1 MPEAGVGQGLQHT
14 HHRGGNAGAADKTH
28 DAIAGTCFF
37 TIETNDEA
45 GHDPNAIGG
54 DPIDGVFQRT
64 AGVLVLA
71 GQGEAG
77 LIRGFDA
84 QKHRLKA
91 GFGHHLHH
99 FVVGGQIDGGFG
111 GEGEGEAALHLP
123 ILDGRQQQLGVALV
137 ADEVVIHQEDGP
149 APAQVIEGL
158 QFGHQLV
165 GGFGAGLAPVEHDDV
180 AELAL
185 ERAAA
190 RELHAHRVVGIE
202 LEQVKA
208 GDRRAGDIGL
218 LAVGAEAPLA
228 LAPFDRLNEQGQGDF
243 ALIED
248 LEIG

>member
-1 MPEAGVGQGLQHT
+1 MGDPVDVGVGLIQPAEGIHVFVGDVADRPGWQEVEQVGLVDPLGIGLLFDQAPFLFEAMPEAGVGQGLQHA
-14 HHRGGNAGAADKTH
+14 HHRGRNAGAADKTH

-37 TIETNDEA
+37 TIETNNEA
-45 GHDPNAIGG
+45 GHHPDAVGG

-99 FVVGGQIDGGFG
+99 FVVGGQIDGGFC
-111 GEGEGEAALHLP
+111 GESEGEAALHLP
-123 ILDGRQQQLGVALV
+123 LFDGRQQQLGVALV

-158 QFGHQLV
+158 
-165 GGFGAGLAPVEHDDV
+165 
-180 AELAL
+180 
-185 ERAAA
+185 
-190 RELHAHRVVGIE
+190 
-202 LEQVKA
+202 
-208 GDRRAGDIGL
+208 
-218 LAVGAEAPLA
+218 
-228 LAPFDRLNEQGQGDF
+228 
-243 ALIED
+243 
-248 LEIG
+248 